1 MGLAEDKVKLVLGRD
16 MNPTGEAF
24 CEFSGDGA
32 NIKVCLIHGM
42 VFISTSTNKCR
53 ILNFK
58 KKSGSVA
65 KRQGTSWD
73 VCG

>member
-32 NIKVCLIHGM
+32 NIKVCLIYGM
-42 VFISTSTNKCR
+42 
-53 ILNFK
+53 
-58 KKSGSVA
+58 
-65 KRQGTSWD
+65 
-73 VCG
+73 

>member
-32 NIKVCLIHGM
+32 NIKEV
-42 VFISTSTNKCR
+42 T
-53 ILNFK
+53 
-58 KKSGSVA
+58 
-65 KRQGTSWD
+65 
-73 VCG
+73 

>member
-32 NIKVCLIHGM
+32 NIKEALLKDKAHLGTCVVE
-42 VFISTSTNKCR
+42 VFKSSLEEMQR
-53 ILNFK
+53 IIMMGK
-58 KKSGSVA
+58 PV
-65 KRQGTSWD
+65 
-73 VCG
+73 V